1 MSFVYMLL
9 ISCVRSKSRME
20 KPIFIYRLCCL
31 DCVCSLVYDDDD
43 DLIANDSMFEV
54 IGDSIL
60 AVCTSSADRCV
71 RVDTTR
77 WSSSSVSTVSAKYDD
92 DDMICC
98 NDVYVA
104 HIMCSVVRVE

>member
-1 MSFVYMLL
+1 MLL
-9 ISCVRSKSRME
+9 ISCVRSAVSGVGRGE
-20 KPIFIYRLCCL
+20 SIVGL
-31 DCVCSLVYDDDD
+31 DCHCSLVYDDDD

-60 AVCTSSADRCV
+60 AVCTPSADRCV